1 MDIKDNK
8 LKICVAGAGNIG
20 SAMARG
26 LAKSGMEVA
35 VYNRSEG
42 RLAALAGIEGIWC
55 TTSLRDAMADCDI
68 ALICVEGDAVIPV
81 ARQMASCFGSNAPLV
96 GSCAAAVALSELSQ
110 ALATPSGAVPG
121 VFRLLPN
128 IAATVGCSANLLCGN
143 GLSAHVLDRLKEVF
157 SCTGT
162 TVEVPEELFPA
173 AMALSSCGIAYALR
187 YVRANM
193 LAGVQMG
200 LSPAVSQALASAVL
214 AGTAR
219 LLEADGAHP
228 EALVDRVTTP
238 GGVTIRGLNAMEQG
252 GFSSS
257 IVSGLLAT
265 LKK

>member
-26 LAKSGMEVA
+26 LAKSGLEVS

-42 RLAALAGIEGIWC
+42 RLKALAGIDGISC
-55 TTSLRDAMADCDI
+55 TTSLRDAMTDCDI
-68 ALICVEGDAVIPV
+68 ALICVEGDAVVPV
-81 ARQMASCFGSNAPLV
+81 ARQMASCFGNKAPLV
-96 GSCAAAVALSELSQ
+96 GSCAAAISMSELSD
-110 ALATPSGAVPG
+110 ALAARSGEAVA

-128 IAATVGCSANLLCGN
+128 IAATVGESANLLCGR
-143 GLSAHVLDRLKEVF
+143 GLTDAQLAGLRNLF
-157 SCTGT
+157 ACTGA

-219 LLEADGAHP
+219 LLDADDAHP
-228 EALVDRVTTP
+228 EALIDRVTTP